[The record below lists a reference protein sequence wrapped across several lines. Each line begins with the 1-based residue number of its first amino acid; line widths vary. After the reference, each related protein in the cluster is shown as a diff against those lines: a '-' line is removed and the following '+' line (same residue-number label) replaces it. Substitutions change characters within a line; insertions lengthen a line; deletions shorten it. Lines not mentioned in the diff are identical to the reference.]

1 MKFTTNNSTDE
12 LGWIIDYAIEKY
24 HYNSIALSGY
34 SMGGNL
40 AALYLSREAD
50 HVPPQVIGGALF
62 CAAIDLHG
70 CTLSLDNP
78 FNRIY
83 TKHFLKKLIDLA
95 RAKHEQFPDK
105 VDLSNIDE
113 IQTFHDYDN
122 RYTAP
127 LIGFKDADDYYT
139 TASASRYLEKL
150 KLPLLM
156 VNPKNDPFLG
166 GDCYPVEFAKKS
178 PYLYLEIPESGG
190 HCGFITTGRDK
201 LWWPAQRA
209 LDFLTPLVK

>member
-1 MKFTTNNSTDE
+1 
-12 LGWIIDYAIEKY
+12 
-24 HYNSIALSGY
+24 
-34 SMGGNL
+34 MGGNL
-40 AALYLSREAD
+40 AALYLSREAE